1 MKNMYNTIP
10 KSCKLAVNAFSNLTI
25 WLILWV
31 FIHLKDAVL
40 RVYEPPLETQYG
52 LTTVPG
58 L

>member
-40 RVYEPPLETQYG
+40 RV
-52 LTTVPG
+52 
-58 L
+58 